1 MSYVQLLEDYKHKV
15 QTKVIRYIKE
25 ELKGNP
31 IEFDRMFQVNVDV
44 RGFSEPETWLC
55 TGITEEG
62 LLTGRDGIGDDIDFE
77 VKGMD
82 VETVSYILDQ
92 LLEVNYKLLVDD
104 FEERQ

>member
-15 QTKVIRYIKE
+15 HTKVIRYIKD

-44 RGFSEPETWLC
+44 KGHDESETWVC

-62 LLTGRDGIGDDIDFE
+62 LLTGRDSIGDDIDFE
-77 VKGMD
+77 VRGMD
-82 VETVSYILDQ
+82 VEVASYILDQ
-92 LLEVNYKLLVDD
+92 LLEVNYKLL
-104 FEERQ
+104 EEHDHKR